1 MNTNKPKGIK
11 MGKYHINPETG
22 NPGLCR
28 AQQQCRFGG
37 SSAHYGSEQEAR
49 EAFEVTQE
57 ALQSFKKEDPA
68 ESKTVFL
75 LKSGDKHDGDVTII
89 KSFEELKEALEDDF
103 SDDFTEAQQK
113 EWDKAT
119 TTEELNKVLEGT
131 SAAQWGIW
139 VESQTVT
146 TKSDEPTYT
155 YTNEPTYTII
165 TPEDTAANPIS
176 ESDLKD
182 YLMEEL
188 ETAGFTRNLSD
199 EEIYAYIK
207 KINEAKNIDDF
218 NDLLEELTP
227 FGEYIN

>member
-1 MNTNKPKGIK
+1 